1 MVFSP
6 PSVSIIQLY
15 PNAWCLPQLIEFCIF
30 GFSKW
35 DFVFIC
41 FKVFNIL
48 SFKIAF
54 ADTVKE
60 QQTRKK
66 FFFTNQRLV
75 SRQINGYKSSPFSN
89 HKSQPWIIRNQ
100 IWKTYRFN
108 VSDCVLDCVTTWN
121 TVLCCCSGVDGLGDR
136 FEIYLAEWLND
147 DEISQDTE
155 TSMSLII
162 LCIYSIKSC
171 WMMARYIDRA

>member
-1 MVFSP
+1 MIFSP

-15 PNAWCLPQLIEFCIF
+15 PNPWCFAQLIEFGIF

-66 FFFTNQRLV
+66 FFFTNQSLV
-75 SRQINGYKSSPFSN
+75 SRQINGYKSSPLFKPQIPTVN
-89 HKSQPWIIRNQ
+89 HSKSDLKNISVQREWLCPRLRNNLKHSSLLLLWG
-100 IWKTYRFN
+100 I
-108 VSDCVLDCVTTWN
+108 
-121 TVLCCCSGVDGLGDR
+121 GGGDGLGDR

-147 DEISQDTE
+147 DEIYRKIQKP
-155 TSMSLII
+155 
-162 LCIYSIKSC
+162 LCH
-171 WMMARYIDRA
+171 